1 MATTLNQHGQLV
13 TKIHGMHAKHLH
25 DLLVRVDRWSRA
37 GNWHRAW
44 KAEKRIQAWLE
55 RGYSRGW

>member
-1 MATTLNQHGQLV
+1 MATTLNQDGQLV
-13 TKIHGMHAKHLH
+13 TKIHGMHAKHLL
-25 DLLVRVDRWSRA
+25 DLLTRIDRWSRA
-37 GNWHRAW
+37 GNWHRVR